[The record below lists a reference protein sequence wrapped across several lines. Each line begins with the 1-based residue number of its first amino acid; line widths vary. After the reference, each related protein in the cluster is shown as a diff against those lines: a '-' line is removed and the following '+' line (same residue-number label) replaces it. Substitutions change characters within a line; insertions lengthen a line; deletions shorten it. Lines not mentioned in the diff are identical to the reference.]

1 MVSSTSEKRYP
12 LETMPRWTEQ
22 SRKKQSELIKQVKP
36 WKRSTGPKTRQ
47 GKRRSSQNALR
58 TGEHTELVRTLRQI
72 NAIYRKIPLLN
83 LGQEDLTL

>member
-1 MVSSTSEKRYP
+1 MQ
-12 LETMPRWTEQ
+12 MPRWTPEARQ
-22 SRKKQSELIKQVKP
+22 KQSELIQQVKP

>member
-1 MVSSTSEKRYP
+1 
-12 LETMPRWTEQ
+12 MPRWTPEARQ
-22 SRKKQSELIKQVKP
+22 KQSELIQQVKP